1 LNFFIS
7 FLESK
12 GIISFNMQQPR
23 AKPLAKRRPES
34 ESVSAPDDEDSGG
47 SEWSDDDWTKGPS
60 PVRFNGKVVIQLHHR
75 LAEVVA
81 AVRKPNQTSM
91 ERYWET
97 QRINQ
102 QQPRAKR
109 RLESVSAP
117 EGRLA
122 KPQVAAPVSPVEP
135 TRPVVVTIDD
145 SDKGAGDAI
154 SIILVADSDDL
165 CEP

>member
-7 FLESK
+7 FFETK
-12 GIISFNMQQPR
+12 GIISFNMQQPPT
-23 AKPLAKRRPES
+23 KPLAKRRL
-34 ESVSAPDDEDSGG
+34 VSAPDDEDSGG

-60 PVRFNGKVVIQLHHR
+60 PARFNGMVAVQCHR
-75 LAEVVA
+75 LAKVVA
-81 AVRKPNQTSM
+81 PVRKPNQTSM

-97 QRINQ
+97 QRENGARENRGFFINQ

-117 EGRLA
+117 EAA
-122 KPQVAAPVSPVEP
+122 KPQVAAPVSPAEP
-135 TRPVVVTIDD
+135 ACPVVVTIDD
-145 SDKGAGDAI
+145 SDAGDT
-154 SIILVADSDDL
+154 ILVVDSDDL